1 MRDEDLVVMGFVR
14 GACGVRGWVKV
25 HADTEFAD
33 SLFDY
38 PVWWLGKNGGEWAP
52 YSFVDGQLRP
62 KELVAQLDGV
72 ADRDGA
78 EALRGMQIAVPRD
91 ELPEAEEGEYYWTDL
106 IGLQVSNL
114 QGEAFGRVSELMETG
129 ANDVLVVDDGQKR
142 RLIPFV
148 DAVVIE
154 VDLGASRLVVD
165 WGADY

>member
-14 GACGVRGWVKV
+14 GAFGVRGWVKV
-25 HADTEFAD
+25 HADTEFTD

-38 PVWWLGKNGGEWAP
+38 PVWWLGSNGKWQA
-52 YSFVDGQLRP
+52 YTFVDGQVRP
-62 KELVAQLDGV
+62 KELVAQLEGIEG
-72 ADRDGA
+72 RDQA
-78 EALRGMQIAVPRD
+78 EALRGMQIAVPRA

-114 QGEAFGRVSELMETG
+114 QGVVFGSVIELMETG
-129 ANDVLVVDDGQKR
+129 ANDVLVVDDGQQR

-148 DAVVIE
+148 DAVVSE
-154 VDLGASRLVVD
+154 VDLDQRRITVD